1 VAEKVET
8 NNIKS
13 ISKAIKILN
22 LFTERANSWR
32 ITDVAAEL
40 NIPKSTVCAIVKS
53 LERLYILE
61 QINGSYYKLGV
72 GIFQLGYVAR
82 IGSEVYQSITPLLEE
97 LYDRTGLITYFAISH
112 LGQILYIDSVYHSAQ
127 RKLGYSVAG
136 RTSYMHCTGLG
147 KAMLAQA
154 EPEHVEAII
163 DTMGLPKL
171 TDYTITD
178 PEKFKEELRAI
189 KERGYAVDLREADP
203 MIGCVAMS
211 FKTRD
216 GQLGGAIS
224 VSGSYLAFNETTI
237 PGYVDSLAY
246 ICSEL
251 SRRVERLP
259 FKVRLVGDK
268 NEKLT

>member
-1 VAEKVET
+1 VERVEG

-13 ISKAIKILN
+13 VSKAIKILY

-32 ITDVAAEL
+32 ITDLAAEL
-40 NIPKSTVCAIVKS
+40 NIPKSTVCALVKS
-53 LERLYILE
+53 LERLHILE
-61 QINGSYYKLGV
+61 QTNSSYYKLGV

-97 LYDRTGLITYFAISH
+97 LYNRTGLITYFAIPH
-112 LGQILYIDSVYHSAQ
+112 LGRILYIDSVYHSAQ
-127 RKLGYSVAG
+127 RKLGYSIAG

-154 EPEHVEAII
+154 DPEHIETII
-163 DTMGLPKL
+163 KTIGLPKL

-178 PEKFKEELRAI
+178 PEKFRAELRATR
-189 KERGYAVDLREADP
+189 ERGYALDLREADP
-203 MIGCVAMS
+203 MIGCIAMS

-224 VSGSYLAFNETTI
+224 VSGSYLVFNETTI
-237 PGYVDSLAY
+237 PDYVDSLAY
-246 ICSEL
+246 ISSEL

-259 FKVRLVGDK
+259 FKVKFVSDK

>member
-1 VAEKVET
+1 VERVEP

-13 ISKAIKILN
+13 VVKAVKILN
-22 LFTERANSWR
+22 LFTEKANSWR
-32 ITDVAAEL
+32 ITKMASKL
-40 NIPKSTVCAIVKS
+40 NMPKSTVCAIVKS
-53 LERLYILE
+53 LERLHILE
-61 QINGSYYKLGV
+61 QNNGGYYKLGA

-82 IGSEVYQSITPLLEE
+82 IGSEVYQSIMPLLEE
-97 LYDRTGLITYFAISH
+97 LYDRTGLLAYFAIPH
-112 LGQILYIDSVYHSAQ
+112 LGQILYIESVYHSSQ
-127 RKLGYSVAG
+127 RKLGYSISG

-154 EPEHVEAII
+154 KSEEVDAII
-163 DTMGLPKL
+163 KTIGLPKL

-178 PEKFKEELRAI
+178 PEKLKAELRVT
-189 KERGYAVDLREADP
+189 KERGYALDFREADP
-203 MIGCVAMS
+203 MIGCLAMS

-224 VSGSYLAFNETTI
+224 VSGSYLVFTEETI

-251 SRRVERLP
+251 SRRVDKLP
-259 FKVRLVGDK
+259 FKIQFTPLD
-268 NEKLT
+268 